1 MKPSMD
7 RTDQKNNPNQEK
19 TTDKNRTRTREPQP
33 TQSSHHP
40 RRRRDRESPALR
52 LTPYAYAKLHF
63 LCHLGQTE
71 IGGFAISKENDLL
84 LVEDLVLIKQTAST
98 VSVEF
103 EDEAVADFFDLQVDQ
118 GRRPEQFGRIWL
130 HTHPGDCAI
139 PSGTDEAT
147 FDRVFGHCDWA
158 VMFILAREGQTY
170 ARLRFNAGPGG
181 QLLIPVEVDYGQPFE
196 GSDQELWK
204 AEYDREVTPI
214 RLGFDL
220 LVDENNEKGKNGR
233 HRRHRSRDEL
243 AGDVFADV
251 LEQTCH
257 FQDEPDL
264 RDLEWMG
271 IDPWEDF
278 R

>member
-1 MKPSMD
+1 M
-7 RTDQKNNPNQEK
+7 
-19 TTDKNRTRTREPQP
+19 
-33 TQSSHHP
+33 TQASHHP
-40 RRRRDRESPALR
+40 RRRRDKETPILR
-52 LTPYAYAKLHF
+52 LTPDAYAKLHF

-71 IGGFAISKENDLL
+71 IGGFAISSEDDLL
-84 LVEDLVLIKQTAST
+84 LVEDLVLIKQTASA

-103 EDEAVADFFDLQVDQ
+103 DDEAVADFFDLQVDQ

-130 HTHPGDCAI
+130 HTHPGDSAI
-139 PSGTDEAT
+139 PSGIDEAT

-196 GSDQELWK
+196 GSDHELWK

-214 RLGFDL
+214 RLGLEL
-220 LVDENNEKGKNGR
+220 LVDERDEKGKNGR
-233 HRRHRSRDEL
+233 HRRRDEL
-243 AGDVFADV
+243 TGDIFADA
-251 LEQTCH
+251 LEQSCQ
-257 FQDEPDL
+257 FQEEPDL